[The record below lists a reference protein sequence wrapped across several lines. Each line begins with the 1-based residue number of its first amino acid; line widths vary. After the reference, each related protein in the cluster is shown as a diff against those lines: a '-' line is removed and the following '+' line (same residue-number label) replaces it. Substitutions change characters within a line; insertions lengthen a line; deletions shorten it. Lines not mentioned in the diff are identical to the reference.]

1 MKVFLVEDDLHAA
14 KRLSSVLEEVDS
26 TISIAGVCRSVKEAA
41 QWLESHEAPDLIFLD
56 IQLSDGISFELFHL
70 VTITCPIIFLT
81 AFDQYALE
89 AFKVNSIDYI
99 LKPFAAEDLQKAL
112 SKYKTFYPSQ
122 RQAIEE
128 EVMQELK
135 KAFVPS
141 YKSRFFAKINHTVY
155 SIPTEEILY
164 FCFEDNATVLV
175 NNENRS
181 FVINYSLDALESTMD
196 PALFFRINRQ
206 CLIKID
212 SIKKMNLSSKSRMEV
227 VLKNNKKELV
237 SRSKTKD
244 FRDWLDI

>member
-1 MKVFLVEDDLHAA
+1 MYVALLK
-14 KRLSSVLEEVDS
+14 KGSV
-26 TISIAGVCRSVKEAA
+26 AWKPWGPR
-41 QWLESHEAPDLIFLD
+41 PYFLD

-89 AFKVNSIDYI
+89 AFKGKQHRLHPKTLCSRR
-99 LKPFAAEDLQKAL
+99 PSKAFVQVQ
-112 SKYKTFYPSQ
+112 TFYPSQ

-135 KAFVPS
+135 KRPLCLVINRAFCQNQPHGLLHSHRGDPV
-141 YKSRFFAKINHTVY
+141 
-155 SIPTEEILY
+155 
-164 FCFEDNATVLV
+164 FCFEDNATVLWITKTV
-175 NNENRS
+175 L
-181 FVINYSLDALESTMD
+181 FVINYSLMPWNLPWT
-196 PALFFRINRQ
+196 LHFFFRINRQ

-212 SIKKMNLSSKSRMEV
+212 SIKKWTFSSKSRMEV
-227 VLKNNKKELV
+227 VLKQQKELV